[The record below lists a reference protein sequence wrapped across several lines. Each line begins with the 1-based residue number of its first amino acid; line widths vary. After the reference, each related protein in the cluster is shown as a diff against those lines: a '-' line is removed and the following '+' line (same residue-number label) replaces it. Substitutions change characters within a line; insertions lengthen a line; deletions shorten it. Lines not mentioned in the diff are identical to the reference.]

1 MATMIS
7 DMVATG
13 WKGSC
18 ALTGVTEEPQR
29 HKDTKKG
36 RKKRLFD
43 AAFLCVFVSL
53 WFIITS
59 RYLINLSLD
68 QEPLHALS
76 GIDLARVDV
85 AFRVGGHHVK
95 PVKTA
100 AGVAEE
106 SEVAERLAVRAVYD
120 PHDVIHDI
128 RDVDEARVRSR
139 EGQAAGRPAIQGF
152 GRDREF
158 PHER

>member
-1 MATMIS
+1 MSRFEIADGHRPTLRS
-7 DMVATG
+7 RG
-13 WKGSC
+13 
-18 ALTGVTEEPQR
+18 
-29 HKDTKKG
+29 
-36 RKKRLFD
+36 
-43 AAFLCVFVSL
+43 
-53 WFIITS
+53 TS
-59 RYLINLSLD
+59 ARVPLN
-68 QEPLHALS
+68 QESLHALS
-76 GIDLARVDV
+76 GIDLARVDI

-152 GRDREF
+152 GRDGEF
-158 PHER
+158 PHERSIPAKDLHAIRAAIGGIN